1 MDFWQWCGFLL
12 EPKNKQLYFFVFQ
25 TDLDCLVVCYS
36 EEAVEN
42 NERKASVNK
51 RVKTARVVIE
61 DDIGMWKW
69 QFIPLKMGITAHS
82 VPAASNLIM
91 VRSLYETD

>member
-1 MDFWQWCGFLL
+1 M
-12 EPKNKQLYFFVFQ
+12 
-25 TDLDCLVVCYS
+25 VCYS

-42 NERKASVNK
+42 NERKAKLNQ

-69 QFIPLKMGITAHS
+69 QFIPLMLGITAHS
-82 VPAASNLIM
+82 VAAASDLIM
-91 VRSLYETD
+91 VRFFYETDHFT